1 MLIVDDE
8 LMGRM
13 VLRKIV
19 SEFGECDMVV
29 NGREAVEAFRMAW
42 EENSPYDL
50 IFLDIMMPEM
60 DGHGALKAIRKHEED
75 RGIYGRKMVKVI
87 MITAREDGA
96 SVLGSFREGCEGYA
110 VKPVT
115 KEKVVKVMRELGLV
129 K

>member
-8 LMGRM
+8 LIGRM
-13 VLRKIV
+13 ALRRIV
-19 SEFGECDMVV
+19 SEFGDIDVAV

-50 IFLDIMMPEM
+50 IFMDIMMPEM
-60 DGHGALKAIRKHEED
+60 DGHEALKAIRKHEED
-75 RGIYGRKMVKVI
+75 REIYGQKRVKVI
-87 MITAREDGA
+87 MITAREDGP

-115 KEKVVKVMRELGLV
+115 REKVVKVIKELGFV